1 MPAVVF
7 NVFKFTTRFPEFSA
21 ADQLTLQ
28 AMFDEAAALYLNNTD
43 ASLVTKTDTREH
55 LFMLLVAHLA
65 QLGIG
70 SKTAPASPLA
80 GRVTS
85 VSEGSVSISGDAPAL
100 PGSAAWFGLTK
111 YGVAYWQATAPWRA
125 MQYRSGRSW
134 PQERTRDGAWR

>member
-7 NVFKFTTRFPEFSA
+7 DTGRFLARFPEFDNV
-21 ADQLTLQ
+21 ADEQLQ
-28 AMFDEAAALYLNNTD
+28 ALFNAATLYLDNTD
-43 ASLVTKTDTREH
+43 ASLVTNVAAREA

-65 QLGIG
+65 QLNFG
-70 SKTAPASPLA
+70 SKTSPATPLV

-100 PGSAAWFGLTK
+100 PGTATWYGLTK
-111 YGVAYWQATAPWRA
+111 YGISYWQATAPWRT
-125 MQYRSGRSW
+125 MQYRAGRSW

>member
-7 NVFKFTTRFPEFSA
+7 DTGRFLARFPEFENV
-21 ADQLTLQ
+21 ADEQLQ
-28 AMFDEAAALYLNNTD
+28 ALFNEATLYLDNTD
-43 ASLVTKTDTREH
+43 ASLVTNVAAREA

-65 QLGIG
+65 QLNFG
-70 SKTAPASPLA
+70 SKTSPATPLV

-100 PGSAAWFGLTK
+100 PGTATWYGLTK
-111 YGVAYWQATAPWRA
+111 YGISYWQATAPWRT
-125 MQYRSGRSW
+125 MQYRAGRSW

>member
-7 NVFKFTTRFPEFSA
+7 DVFKFKTRFPEFFD

-43 ASLVTKTDTREH
+43 ASLVTNTDTREH

-65 QLGIG
+65 QLGLG

-85 VSEGSVSISGDAPAL
+85 VSDAASA
-100 PGSAAWFGLTK
+100 SAAMPLHCR
-111 YGVAYWQATAPWRA
+111 VALLG
-125 MQYRSGRSW
+125 S
-134 PQERTRDGAWR
+134 D